1 MRACYIDGEVRD
13 LSQNI
18 KQTVTKPWGWLGFI
32 ALFLCPTLHSSEIDT
47 QIGKK
52 APAWELIDLN
62 GKPVNSEKYQGK
74 VIVLNFWATWCPPCR
89 AEMPDFMKLHK
100 AFKDKGV
107 TFLGISLDTGLGP
120 VKRYVRTEKVNY
132 PILMGNSK
140 MVADYGNFSAI
151 PQTFVIDSEGRIN
164 KQFMGLV
171 KFDKLEKVILSLI
184 DAPRGLGESKTSGE
198 AAE

>member
-1 MRACYIDGEVRD
+1 MKN
-13 LSQNI
+13 LNQKI
-18 KQTVTKPWGWLGFI
+18 KQTVLNPCVWLGLF
-32 ALFLCPTLHSSEIDT
+32 ALFLSSTVYSSEIDT

-62 GKPVNSEKYQGK
+62 GKPVQSEKYKGK
-74 VIVLNFWATWCPPCR
+74 VIILNFWATWCPPCR
-89 AEMPDFMKLHK
+89 AEMPDFMKLH
-100 AFKDKGV
+100 AAYKDKGV
-107 TFLGISLDTGLGP
+107 TFLGISLDQGLGP

-140 MVADYGNFSAI
+140 MVDDYGNFSAI
-151 PQTFVIDSEGRIN
+151 PQTFVIDAEGRIN

-171 KFDKLEKVILSLI
+171 KFEKLEKVIQSLI
-184 DAPRGLGESKTSGE
+184 DAPRELGDSETSSE

>member
-1 MRACYIDGEVRD
+1 VKN
-13 LSQNI
+13 LNPKI
-18 KQTVTKPWGWLGFI
+18 KQSYMNPCVWLGLF
-32 ALFLCPTLHSSEIDT
+32 ALFLSSTVYSSEIDT

-52 APAWELIDLN
+52 VPAWELIDLN
-62 GKPVNSEKYQGK
+62 GKPVQSEKYKGK
-74 VIVLNFWATWCPPCR
+74 VIILNFWATWCPPCR
-89 AEMPDFMKLHK
+89 AEMPDFMKLH
-100 AFKDKGV
+100 AAYKDKGV
-107 TFLGISLDTGLGP
+107 TFLGISLDQGLGP

-151 PQTFVIDSEGRIN
+151 PQTFVIDAEGRIN

-171 KFDKLEKVILSLI
+171 KFEKLEKVIQSLI
-184 DAPRGLGESKTSGE
+184 DAPRELGDSETSNE

>member
-1 MRACYIDGEVRD
+1 MQPCV
-13 LSQNI
+13 
-18 KQTVTKPWGWLGFI
+18 WLVFI
-32 ALFLCPTLHSSEIDT
+32 ALFLSSALQSSEVDT

-62 GKPVNSEKYQGK
+62 GKPVKSEKYEGK
-74 VIVLNFWATWCPPCR
+74 VIILNFWATWCPPCR
-89 AEMPDFMKLHK
+89 AEMPDFMKLHS

-132 PILMGNSK
+132 PILMGNSG
-140 MVADYGNFSAI
+140 MVADYGGFSAI
-151 PQTFVIDSEGRIN
+151 PQTFIIDAEGRIN

-171 KFDKLEKVILSLI
+171 KFDKLEKVIQSLI
-184 DAPRGLGESKTSGE
+184 DVPKGSEDSE
-198 AAE
+198 ASSEAIE